1 MRHRSE
7 LKEKWKERKRMFCP
21 FKMANSELESR
32 WHKEIS
38 SYSFRNWDCE
48 KGKCALWEEVTGT
61 CSFHTFAYLK
71 GIEVELKEKRK
82 EE

>member
-1 MRHRSE
+1 
-7 LKEKWKERKRMFCP
+7 MFCP
-21 FKMANSELESR
+21 FKIANSELESR
-32 WHKEIS
+32 WRKEIS

-71 GIEVELKEKRK
+71 GIEVAVKEKRK
-82 EE
+82 EK